1 MNKQVLGTTLGG
13 VLGPGRGNMSWFL
26 AETTHLV
33 SGLNKDQVLYVLGQK
48 EFSERQSNRKEV
60 DLLISFVKK
69 LQGNGAQEN
78 DHVPGLR

>member
-1 MNKQVLGTTLGG
+1 MGG
-13 VLGPGRGNMSWFL
+13 VLGPGRGSMSWFL

-33 SGLNKDQVLYVLGQK
+33 SGLNKDPVLYVLGQK

-78 DHVPGLR
+78 DHIPCLR